1 MMKKFHLNL
10 CLSILVLLFS
20 ACSVSQV
27 PNTELNKETLVN
39 ESLPKMD
46 NIKSLSDI
54 SNIAFEWEPLY
65 NDNIQ
70 GFYLYRSSDK
80 DPQFKLV
87 ATIKDK
93 FQTHY
98 IDTNLEPNTRYYY
111 KMRSFDSQGYISED
125 GKILE
130 ANTMP
135 RLEAIPFV
143 QAVTNLPNRIKLIWR
158 PHPDLRVNSYIIERS
173 KSNEDNFKK
182 IAEVKNRL
190 SAEYID
196 KDLKPNENFNYQII
210 AVSFDGIKSEP
221 SQVLNSTSKALPPEV
236 QNLNASSNTSNKIIL
251 TWNASTYKDFSYY
264 KIYSTSSSFLPYTLI
279 AKTDKNSY
287 EDMVEGSNETK
298 YYKVTM
304 VDVDGLE
311 SPMPKN
317 GVEGKTLGIPSSPS
331 IILAQST
338 SEGINLEWID
348 GDSRAVEYE
357 VRRYGGEQD
366 AIFKGIKG
374 KKLKDIK
381 ALPGVEYSYEVVA
394 IDSAGL
400 HSKPSKRV
408 KAAQ

>member
-1 MMKKFHLNL
+1 MKKFHLSL
-10 CLSILVLLFS
+10 CLSILILLFN

-27 PNTELNKETLVN
+27 SNTESSKEVLIN

-46 NIKSLSDI
+46 NIKTLSDM

-65 NDNIQ
+65 DDNIQ
-70 GFYLYRSSDK
+70 GFYLYRCSDE
-80 DPQFKLV
+80 DAQFKLI

-98 IDTNLEPNTRYYY
+98 VDTNLKPNTKYYY
-111 KMRSFDSQGYISED
+111 KMRSFDNQGYLSED
-125 GKILE
+125 GKIFE
-130 ANTMP
+130 VSTTP
-135 RLEAIPFV
+135 RLEAIPYV
-143 QAVTNLPNRIKLIWR
+143 QAITNLPNRIKLIWR

-182 IAEVKNRL
+182 IAEVQNRL

-236 QNLNASSNTSNKIIL
+236 QNLNASSDVSNKIIL
-251 TWNASTYKDFSYY
+251 TWDAPNYKDFSYY
-264 KIYSTSSSFLPYTLI
+264 KVYSTSSSFLPYTLI

-287 EDMVEGSNETK
+287 EDLVEGSDKTK

-311 SPMPKN
+311 GPMPKN

-338 SEGINLEWID
+338 PEGINLEWVD

-357 VRRYGGEQD
+357 VRRYGGEQN
-366 AIFKGIKG
+366 AIFKGIKE

-381 ALPGVEYSYEVVA
+381 ALPGVEYSYEVIA

-400 HSKPSKRV
+400 RSEPSKRV

>member
-1 MMKKFHLNL
+1 MMKKFHLSL

-27 PNTELNKETLVN
+27 NSNKEVLID

-46 NIKSLSDI
+46 NLKSLSDM

-70 GFYLYRSSDK
+70 GFYLYRSSDI
-80 DPQFKLV
+80 DPQFKLI

-98 IDTNLEPNTRYYY
+98 TDTNLDPNTRYYY
-111 KMRSFDSQGYISED
+111 KMRSFDSQGHISED
-125 GKILE
+125 GKVLE
-130 ANTMP
+130 AKTMP
-135 RLEAIPFV
+135 RLEALPFV
-143 QAVTNLPNRIKLIWR
+143 QAVTDLPNRIKLIWR
-158 PHPDLRVNSYIIERS
+158 PHPDLRVNSYIVERS

-196 KDLKPNENFNYQII
+196 EDLKPNENFNYQII
-210 AVSFDGIKSEP
+210 AVSFDGIRSEP

-236 QNLNASSNTSNKIIL
+236 RNLSASLDGSNKIIL
-251 TWNASTYKDFSYY
+251 TWDTPVYKDFSYY
-264 KIYSTSSSFLPYTLI
+264 KVYSTSSSILPYSLI

-287 EDMVEGSNETK
+287 EDIVEGSDETK

-304 VDVDGLE
+304 VDIYGLE
-311 SPMPKN
+311 SPMPVN
-317 GVEGKTLGIPSSPS
+317 GVEGRTLGIPATPS
-331 IILAQST
+331 IILAQIT
-338 SEGINLEWID
+338 SDGINLEWTD

-357 VRRYGGEQD
+357 VRRYGGEQN
-366 AIFKGIKG
+366 AIFKGIKE
-374 KKLKDIK
+374 KRLKDIK
-381 ALPGVEYSYEVVA
+381 ALPGVEYNYEVIS

-400 HSKPSKRV
+400 RSKPSKRV